1 MEIQQRDAFQG
12 HISKQIELYSSN
24 LLLSLIDRKGL
35 EQDIGEEY
43 EKNFQLYSH
52 LYAPHLTSQAPNG
65 ESRKKLKYIA
75 FDFHKECAGGQYSNI
90 DVLLLYI
97 KPVLL
102 HNSYFLKDSSGTL
115 IEEQQG
121 NIRTNCIDCLDR
133 TNVIQCQIAKF
144 MLFVQLSTLGIIE
157 KSSMSIPPTSYL
169 NYHLN
174 HIWANHAD
182 AISTRYTG
190 FLSLPSLSPL
200 SFSFLLPSVSY
211 SSFLLGSE
219 SSSFQFPSISSPS
232 PSPCFVFFILPSW
245 LVFRSSSYSLSSSTL
260 FLPVKF
266 LLFTHS
272 PFPFSQILPS
282 FLSPSSVLIPSPSHP
297 FSSLSVPFSPSL
309 SARQ

>member
-190 FLSLPSLSPL
+190 FLSLPSLSHL

-211 SSFLLGSE
+211 SSLLLGPK
-219 SSSFQFPSISSPS
+219 SSSFSISIHFLSFSFSLLCFLCPSLLACFPLFLLPPPLFLFPFPSCKISS
-232 PSPCFVFFILPSW
+232 I
-245 LVFRSSSYSLSSSTL
+245 
-260 FLPVKF
+260 
-266 LLFTHS
+266 H
-272 PFPFSQILPS
+272 PFPLP
-282 FLSPSSVLIPSPSHP
+282 
-297 FSSLSVPFSPSL
+297 
-309 SARQ
+309 